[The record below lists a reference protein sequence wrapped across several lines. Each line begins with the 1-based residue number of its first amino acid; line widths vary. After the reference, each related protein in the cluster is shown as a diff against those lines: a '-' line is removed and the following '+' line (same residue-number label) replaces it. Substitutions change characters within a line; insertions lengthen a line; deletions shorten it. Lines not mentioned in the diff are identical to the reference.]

1 VRAPELGDRGAQRDS
16 LSARGE
22 VGQRREGVLS
32 PGLGHPRRADAEP
45 LGVTDELSVLRP
57 GNVRGNPD
65 LHVAIFAPL
74 PCSPDQARCLVH
86 RDTWS
91 GRWFL
96 LPISLIASAAATQKN
111 GTVGTT

>member
-1 VRAPELGDRGAQRDS
+1 MTLTEHAARRS
-16 LSARGE
+16 SADKG
-22 VGQRREGVLS
+22 RRVF
-32 PGLGHPRRADAEP
+32 
-45 LGVTDELSVLRP
+45 RP
-57 GNVRGNPD
+57 GHMSCDPD
-65 LHVAIFAPL
+65 LHVFIFAPL

-96 LPISLIASAAATQKN
+96 LPISLIASGAATQKN